1 MSSGSV
7 LLLVGIGLAT
17 GLVSGLFGIGGGLLL
32 IPALIYLVG
41 FTQHAATGTSLAVLL
56 LPVGLGAVLEYY
68 RHGFV
73 DLKVALVIALAVLVG
88 GWFGAVLANQM
99 AGPYLQLAFACF
111 VVCVGFY
118 LLYGALRQLSWI

>member
-1 MSSGSV
+1 MSPGAV

-41 FTQHAATGTSLAVLL
+41 YTQHEATGTSLAVLL
-56 LPVGLGAVLEYY
+56 MPVGLGAVMEYY

-73 DLKVALVIALAVLVG
+73 DLKVAFIIALAVLVG
-88 GWFGAVLANQM
+88 GWFGAVLANQIS
-99 AGPYLQLAFACF
+99 GSYL
-111 VVCVGFY
+111 
-118 LLYGALRQLSWI
+118 